1 MSSGLFWFIEG
12 GILRQTV
19 INLLTQKFVGHF
31 HIFLILVQENKN
43 TLVLKMRITHTLLTE
58 HSLYAK
64 LMDNEQV
71 KINDW

>member
-19 INLLTQKFVGHF
+19 INLLTQKFGRHF

-43 TLVLKMRITHTLLTE
+43 TLVLKIRITHTLLTE
-58 HSLYAK
+58 HSLYSE